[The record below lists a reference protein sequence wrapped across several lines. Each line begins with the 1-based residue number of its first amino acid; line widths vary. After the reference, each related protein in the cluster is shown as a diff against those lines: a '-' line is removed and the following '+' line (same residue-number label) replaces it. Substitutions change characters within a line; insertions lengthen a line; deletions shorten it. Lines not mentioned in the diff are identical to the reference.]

1 MNSQPDPDR
10 RQFLALT
17 GLGAAGLAGC
27 TDRQNDAE
35 SPMESGEEEDSSPA
49 PTDGAR
55 TVAVI
60 VQPNPTALREAQMEV
75 SEALE
80 EGDLEQEEAEQEL
93 AEREQE
99 LIETAIADASARIDE
114 AGAVHAD
121 TVAAEGTLLV
131 EGDANVILDL
141 LEQPSISAVLS
152 QQRFEEAEQRGGEGG
167 ADSGTELPD
176 DEELSDDETDP
187 EADEEED
194 GGDEDDDE

>member
-1 MNSQPDPDR
+1 MNSRPDPDR
-10 RQFLALT
+10 RRFLALT

-27 TDRQNDAE
+27 TDRQNEAE
-35 SPMESGEEEDSSPA
+35 SPMESEDQDSSPA
-49 PTDGAR
+49 PTDGGR

-99 LIETAIADASARIDE
+99 LIGTAIDDASARIDE
-114 AGAVHAD
+114 AGAIHAD

-152 QQRFEEAEQRGGEGG
+152 EQRFEEAKQREGEGG
-167 ADSGTELPD
+167 ADPGTELPD
-176 DEELSDDETDP
+176 DEVDP
-187 EADEEED
+187 EADDAEED
-194 GGDEDDDE
+194 DEDTDSDADDE

>member
-1 MNSQPDPDR
+1 MNSRLDPDR

-27 TDRQNDAE
+27 TDRQNEAE
-35 SPMESGEEEDSSPA
+35 SPMESDEQDSSPA
-49 PTDGAR
+49 PTDGGR

-60 VQPNPTALREAQMEV
+60 VQPNPTALRDAQMEV

-80 EGDLEQEEAEQEL
+80 EGELEQEEAEREL
-93 AEREQE
+93 AERERE
-99 LIETAIADASARIDE
+99 LIGAAIDDASARIDE
-114 AGAVHAD
+114 AGAIHAD

-152 QQRFEEAEQRGGEGG
+152 EQRFEEAKQREGAGG
-167 ADSGTELPD
+167 ADPGTELPD
-176 DEELSDDETDP
+176 DDADPETNDTEEDDGETESDADDE
-187 EADEEED
+187 E
-194 GGDEDDDE
+194 